1 MRATDADSA
10 EAPAKAEG
18 KARSEW
24 GVAATGAAPSIAEK
38 DRRRRMPKERTLDL
52 NQLLLREHHLSRL
65 LRTEA
70 RSQGARETQDM
81 RTGMWW
87 KQTAHTSK
95 HRVADMI
102 THCSECKTVV
112 KADTVPRESHAC
124 PIRRKAAPSSRV
136 GHPESQ
142 EPASSLEK
150 KKKKT
155 QREILQEKTTPR
167 GQQHVRRSPESCQ
180 SEDGSHTAALSSL

>member
-18 KARSEW
+18 KARPEW
-24 GVAATGAAPSIAEK
+24 GVAAIGAAPSITEK

-102 THCSECKTVV
+102 THSSECKTVV
-112 KADTVPRESHAC
+112 KADTAPRESHAC

-142 EPASSLEK
+142 EPASSLK
-150 KKKKT
+150 KKKK
-155 QREILQEKTTPR
+155 QENTKRNPAGENHPTRP
-167 GQQHVRRSPESCQ
+167 
-180 SEDGSHTAALSSL
+180 TARKAQPGKLSI